1 METIR
6 IRDNQIMQPFSS
18 FSNIKKLNNNTFSLL
33 KSAVGLNKKMTSSNL
48 NKQPGSM
55 GVPKFKIFLLIR
67 TSTNLNK

>member
-48 NKQPGSM
+48 NKQPGM
-55 GVPKFKIFLLIR
+55 GVSKFKIFLLIR